1 MDDQGRLN
9 ISNTSLFYAI
19 KTTKILRIILIIY
32 ITINIKSKHF
42 NPDICRVDSLFSDGL
57 KSKLQ
62 KNKENIFRFKNQPMS
77 PFKQTIKPSC
87 HILD

>member
-1 MDDQGRLN
+1 MVKAIWTFQTPHYFTPSKQLN
-9 ISNTSLFYAI
+9 FKNN
-19 KTTKILRIILIIY
+19 LIIY

-57 KSKLQ
+57 KSKSQ
-62 KNKENIFRFKNQPMS
+62 KNKENIFRFKNQPMP
-77 PFKQTIKPSC
+77 PFKQTIKPSR

>member
-1 MDDQGRLN
+1 M
-9 ISNTSLFYAI
+9 
-19 KTTKILRIILIIY
+19 IIY

-42 NPDICRVDSLFSDGL
+42 NPEICRVDSLFSDGL

-62 KNKENIFRFKNQPMS
+62 KNKENIFRFKNQPMP
-77 PFKQTIKPSC
+77 PFKQTIKPNR